1 MNEEWIERLTKFLYG
16 TEWEGLFFFLF
27 FFFNNYGRIILWS
40 GLYRVCYVAFLHH
53 PFVFYIL
60 YLVMKC
66 ENTLGCF
73 YFFFFKRFA
82 LLSDFVEY
90 FIRTIKFGLC
100 FDGTD
105 I

>member
-16 TEWEGLFFFLF
+16 TEWEGLF